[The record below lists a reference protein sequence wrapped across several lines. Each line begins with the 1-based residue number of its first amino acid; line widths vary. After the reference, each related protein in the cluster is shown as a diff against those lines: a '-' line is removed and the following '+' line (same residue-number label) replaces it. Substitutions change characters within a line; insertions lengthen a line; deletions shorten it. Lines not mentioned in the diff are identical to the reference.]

1 MLLAVGL
8 LRGHG
13 RRPASQGLGPLERLG
28 GAVEAIA
35 VAYGVAEAV
44 AAEAEGK
51 VSRSVEV
58 HARHA
63 RRGHVRHAQRLR
75 RLVAYA
81 KLAGVGP
88 EVDGEACGL
97 ASELPDL
104 VPHLRLGSVGESVV
118 VAAVLVPALSVDVG
132 RLASLERIVPD
143 PLAEALREGG
153 KAKE

>member
-1 MLLAVGL
+1 MLSGCVVWY
-8 LRGHG
+8 
-13 RRPASQGLGPLERLG
+13 E
-28 GAVEAIA
+28 
-35 VAYGVAEAV
+35 
-44 AAEAEGK
+44 
-51 VSRSVEV
+51 
-58 HARHA
+58 
-63 RRGHVRHAQRLR
+63 
-75 RLVAYA
+75 A

-88 EVDGEACGL
+88 EAEGEPSGL

-153 KAKE
+153 EAKEKSRK